1 METRVGDFSF
11 VGHAAEDSMSFGSNT
26 SFVAEEEL
34 LSAIGGLRVC
44 VDPFLLSSWVREEA
58 YSLGQNARLPELFNQ
73 SAECSPRILL
83 CVLGYA
89 YTIETFSSEEIV
101 RNCRSN
107 GALGA
112 LSGGKFLL
120 RQELRRFRR
129 RHRALLTDLITR
141 VFMRFVS
148 EWFGL
153 NRWELP
159 LRLKRNLQ
167 RAAIDRLDIARHL
180 DASDE

>member
-1 METRVGDFSF
+1 MGQFSL
-11 VGHAAEDSMSFGSNT
+11 VGHSAEDSTSFGPNT
-26 SFVAEEEL
+26 SFVAEGEV
-34 LSAIGGLRVC
+34 LSAIGDLRAC

-58 YSLGQNARLPELFNQ
+58 HSLGQNARLPEMFSQ
-73 SAECSPRILL
+73 SVECSPRILL

-89 YTIETFSSEEIV
+89 YTVETFSSEEIV
-101 RNCRSN
+101 RNCRTN
-107 GALGA
+107 GALSA
-112 LSGGKFLL
+112 LSGGKFLF

-141 VFMRFVS
+141 IFMRFVS

-153 NRWELP
+153 NRRELP
-159 LRLKRNLQ
+159 VRLKRHLQ